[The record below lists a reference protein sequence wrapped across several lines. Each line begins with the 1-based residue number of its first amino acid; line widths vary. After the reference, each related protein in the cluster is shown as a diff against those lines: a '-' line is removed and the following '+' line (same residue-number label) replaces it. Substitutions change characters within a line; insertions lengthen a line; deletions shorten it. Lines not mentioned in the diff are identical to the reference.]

1 MKKKI
6 ERTKAKKP
14 GRATQTRKTRKP
26 RKAKK
31 RHPIKTF
38 VASALVVIAVGYI
51 TTAAYLYL
59 NQRKFLY
66 FPQPGVLATGEQ
78 QIEIR
83 NGDITLRGWVVNPG
97 SSNAIIYFGGNGERP
112 ESSIVD
118 FKDLFSSHTIYL
130 INYRGYG
137 ESDGSPTETGL
148 YDDAM
153 AIYDHIAP
161 AHNHIIVIGRSL
173 GTGVATYLA
182 TERDIHR
189 LVLVEPYDCLMNI
202 AQATYPIFPMQLMM
216 KDKYNSAER
225 VSQIAAPTLIIKAEN
240 DQIIP
245 GSSTDNLIAQ
255 FNRDILETATIPEA
269 THNNIQDYTQY
280 YMLLRDFISTE

>member
-1 MKKKI
+1 M
-6 ERTKAKKP
+6 RTKNKKNAKSTKNK
-14 GRATQTRKTRKP
+14 RKKTVRK
-26 RKAKK
+26 RKS
-31 RHPIKTF
+31 RRNPIQTF

-51 TTAAYLYL
+51 ATAAYLYM

-97 SSNAIIYFGGNGERP
+97 NSNAIIYFGGNGERP
-112 ESSIVD
+112 EASIVD
-118 FKDLFSSHTIYL
+118 FKDLFSNHTIYF

-153 AIYDHIAP
+153 AIYDHISP
-161 AHNHIIVIGRSL
+161 DHNHIIVIGRSL

-189 LVLVEPYDCLMNI
+189 LVLVEPYDCLVNI
-202 AQATYPIFPMQLMM
+202 AQATYPIFPMRLMM
-216 KDKYNSAER
+216 KDRYNSAER
-225 VSQIAAPTLIIKAEN
+225 ASRITAPTLIIKAEN

-245 GSSTDNLIAQ
+245 GTSTDNLIAR

-269 THNNIQDYTQY
+269 THNNIQNYTQY
-280 YMLLRDFISTE
+280 YMLLRDFIATE

>member
-1 MKKKI
+1 MEK
-6 ERTKAKKP
+6 TKAKKP
-14 GRATQTRKTRKP
+14 GRATQTRKTRKQK
-26 RKAKK
+26 KAKK
-31 RHPIKTF
+31 RNPIKTF

-51 TTAAYLYL
+51 ATAAYLYL

-97 SSNAIIYFGGNGERP
+97 CSNAIIYFGGNGERP
-112 ESSIVD
+112 EASIVD
-118 FKDLFSSHTIYL
+118 FKDLFSTHTIYL

-153 AIYDHIAP
+153 AIYDRIAP
-161 AHNHIIVIGRSL
+161 DHNHIIVIGRSL

-189 LVLVEPYDCLMNI
+189 LVLVEPYGCLMNI

-225 VSQIAAPTLIIKAEN
+225 ASRITAPTLIIKAEN

-245 GSSTDNLIAQ
+245 GTSTDNLIAQ

-269 THNNIQDYTQY
+269 THNNIQDYTRY
-280 YMLLRDFISTE
+280 YMLLRDFIGTE

>member
-1 MKKKI
+1 MSTKNTKSKKKKTV
-6 ERTKAKKP
+6 RKRKKS
-14 GRATQTRKTRKP
+14 
-26 RKAKK
+26 K
-31 RHPIKTF
+31 RNPIQTF

-51 TTAAYLYL
+51 ATAAFLYL

-66 FPQPGVLATGEQ
+66 FPQAGVLQTGEQ
-78 QIEIR
+78 QVEIR
-83 NGDITLRGWVVNPG
+83 NGDITLRGWVVNENKP
-97 SSNAIIYFGGNGERP
+97 NAIIYFGGNGERP
-112 ESSIVD
+112 EASIVD
-118 FKDLFSSHTIYL
+118 FKELFSTHSIYF

-153 AIYDHIAP
+153 AIYDYVAP
-161 AHNHIIVIGRSL
+161 DHNHIIVIGRSL

-182 TERDIHR
+182 TQRDIHR
-189 LVLVEPYDCLMNI
+189 LVLVEPYDCLVNI

-216 KDKYNSAER
+216 KDKYNSVER
-225 VSQIAAPTLIIKAEN
+225 APEITAPTLIIKAEN

-245 GSSTDNLIAQ
+245 GTSTDNLIAQ

-269 THNNIQDYTQY
+269 THNNIQNYTQY
-280 YMLLRDFISTE
+280 YMLLRDFIGTE